1 MTFFKLLFRVHLLLL
16 LALSASACAP
26 KFYQRTTVAL
36 ETGDDEGVQVHYGEL
51 DSCLLRQLVPSEYI
65 VRRPRY
71 TVQIRPVPAMN
82 EPASIELRLQAGAD
96 PSLRFDDIA
105 VQPPALYAETGVR
118 YLVPATALKKTLAF
132 TVLRGSEELGH
143 ERYALTQD
151 HCRVLS
157 PN

>member
-1 MTFFKLLFRVHLLLL
+1 MTFKPLLRVNLLVL

-36 ETGDDEGVQVHYGEL
+36 ETGDDEGVTVHYGEL
-51 DSCLLRQLVPSEYI
+51 DSCLLRQQVPSEYI

-71 TVQIRPVPAMN
+71 TLQIRPVPAMN

-96 PSLRFDDIA
+96 PSLRFDEVA
-105 VQPPALYAETGVR
+105 EPPAALYAETGVR
-118 YLVPATALKKTLAF
+118 YVVPVAALKNSLSF

-143 ERYALTQD
+143 ERYALSPD

>member
-1 MTFFKLLFRVHLLLL
+1 MNAFKPLIRLHL
-16 LALSASACAP
+16 LALLAISATACAP
-26 KFYQRTTVAL
+26 KLYQRTTVAL

-51 DSCLLRQLVPSEYI
+51 DSCLLRQQVPNEYI

-71 TVQIRPVPAMN
+71 TLQIRPVPSMD

-96 PSLRFDDIA
+96 PSLRFDDVA
-105 VQPPALYAETGVR
+105 QQPQALYAEPGVR
-118 YLVPATALKKTLAF
+118 YVVATASLKKMLSF
-132 TVLRGSEELGH
+132 TVLRGTEELGH
-143 ERYALTQD
+143 ERFALTPD